1 MHLQGAKTKIK
12 GVKNMNLKDAI
23 ISANVSSGVGKKS
36 EKPYTCIDVVFKG
49 ENGTVISK
57 RVFLQE
63 FEKQLLNI
71 A

>member
-1 MHLQGAKTKIK
+1 MDL
-12 GVKNMNLKDAI
+12 KNAI
-23 ISANVSSGVGKKS
+23 ISANVVNGTSKKDS
-36 EKPYTCIDVVFKG
+36 KPYTAVDVVFKG

-63 FEKQLLNI
+63 FEKQLLNV

>member
-1 MHLQGAKTKIK
+1 
-12 GVKNMNLKDAI
+12 MNLKDAI
-23 ISANVSSGVGKKS
+23 ISANIVNGVGKKS
-36 EKPYTCIDVVFKG
+36 EKPYTAVDVVFKG

-63 FEKQLLNI
+63 FEKQLLNV